1 MADSMESLQKIAEDL
16 KRQRDELMLKL
27 HLAKADAR
35 DEWAKLEVQWED
47 VKTKMDTVRQ
57 EAEKTTESVSTGL
70 GLVLD
75 ELKQGYERI
84 RKGL

>member
-27 HLAKADAR
+27 HLAKAEAR
-35 DEWAKLEVQWED
+35 DEWAKLEAQWED

>member
-1 MADSMESLQKIAEDL
+1 MANSMEGLQKIAEYL

>member
-27 HLAKADAR
+27 HLAKSDAR

>member
-1 MADSMESLQKIAEDL
+1 MADSMEGLQKIAEDL

>member
-35 DEWAKLEVQWED
+35 DEWAKLEAQWED

-57 EAEKTTESVSTGL
+57 EAGKTTESVSTGL